1 MKIKVRILIVEDEF
15 KIADVIASRLR
26 KENYIVDVFDNGE
39 AGLDNALTN
48 IYDLIILD
56 VMLPKVDG
64 FKILEE
70 IRREK
75 INAKV
80 IMLTAK
86 SMIEDKL
93 MGGNSGANDYLT
105 KPFHIDEL
113 VARVNAQ
120 LRMDNVQVQKYYVEA
135 GDLRL
140 NIKNTTLICTTTNE
154 SIEVV
159 CKEFMLLEY
168 LMKFTTTGDVY
179 VAVYFCTSISKIPAD
194 GGTYIPRNGEESYS
208 GTARKFYISTSK
220 TLYAADAMAS
230 YYNSYFFGLTPYNG
244 KVTNTNE
251 HNPITLVQGGTAS
264 ETALNKS
271 DRNLGNWG
279 LQYAMNFTLKNNYS
293 KPVKF
298 KGYIISNPISH
309 CAGIRSGNSVDG
321 VFLEPN
327 ESNENPDNN
336 RWQFFE
342 STTLPANTGSVTIDF
357 QYMHL
362 SKGNAPCLMQFEVVP
377 A

>member
-1 MKIKVRILIVEDEF
+1 MRILIVEDEF

-93 MGGNSGANDYLT
+93 MGFNSGANDYLT

-120 LRMDNVQVQKYYVEA
+120 LRMDNVQVQKNYVEA

-168 LMKFTTTGDVY
+168 LMKNKNQVLQKEQLY
-179 VAVYFCTSISKIPAD
+179 EKI
-194 GGTYIPRNGEESYS
+194 
-208 GTARKFYISTSK
+208 
-220 TLYAADAMAS
+220 
-230 YYNSYFFGLTPYNG
+230 
-244 KVTNTNE
+244 
-251 HNPITLVQGGTAS
+251 
-264 ETALNKS
+264 
-271 DRNLGNWG
+271 WG
-279 LQYAMNFTLKNNYS
+279 L
-293 KPVKF
+293 
-298 KGYIISNPISH
+298 
-309 CAGIRSGNSVDG
+309 D
-321 VFLEPN
+321 N
-327 ESNENPDNN
+327 ESESNNLEAYLSFIRKKIKIIGSNVQIKAIRGLVYKLEVENWFYNFN
-336 RWQFFE
+336 CNKR
-342 STTLPANTGSVTIDF
+342 
-357 QYMHL
+357 
-362 SKGNAPCLMQFEVVP
+362 
-377 A
+377 

>member
-1 MKIKVRILIVEDEF
+1 MRILIVEDEF

-93 MGGNSGANDYLT
+93 MGFNSGANDYLT
-105 KPFHIDEL
+105 KSFHIDEL

-120 LRMDNVQVQKYYVEA
+120 LRMDNVQVQKNYVEA

-168 LMKFTTTGDVY
+168 LMKNKNQVLQKEQLY
-179 VAVYFCTSISKIPAD
+179 EKIWRLD
-194 GGTYIPRNGEESYS
+194 
-208 GTARKFYISTSK
+208 
-220 TLYAADAMAS
+220 
-230 YYNSYFFGLTPYNG
+230 
-244 KVTNTNE
+244 
-251 HNPITLVQGGTAS
+251 
-264 ETALNKS
+264 
-271 DRNLGNWG
+271 
-279 LQYAMNFTLKNNYS
+279 
-293 KPVKF
+293 
-298 KGYIISNPISH
+298 
-309 CAGIRSGNSVDG
+309 
-321 VFLEPN
+321 N
-327 ESNENPDNN
+327 ESESNNLEAYLSFIRKKIKIIGSNVQIKAIRGIGYKLEVENWFYNFN
-336 RWQFFE
+336 CNKR
-342 STTLPANTGSVTIDF
+342 
-357 QYMHL
+357 
-362 SKGNAPCLMQFEVVP
+362 
-377 A
+377 

>member
-1 MKIKVRILIVEDEF
+1 MRILIVEDEF
-15 KIADVIASRLR
+15 KIADVIASRLK

-86 SMIEDKL
+86 SIIEDKL
-93 MGGNSGANDYLT
+93 TGFNNGANDYLT

-120 LRMDNVQVQKYYVEA
+120 LRMDNVQVQKDYVEA

-140 NIKNTTLICTTTNE
+140 NIKNTILTCTTTNE

-168 LMKFTTTGDVY
+168 LMKNKNQVLQKEQLY
-179 VAVYFCTSISKIPAD
+179 EKI
-194 GGTYIPRNGEESYS
+194 
-208 GTARKFYISTSK
+208 
-220 TLYAADAMAS
+220 
-230 YYNSYFFGLTPYNG
+230 
-244 KVTNTNE
+244 
-251 HNPITLVQGGTAS
+251 
-264 ETALNKS
+264 
-271 DRNLGNWG
+271 WG
-279 LQYAMNFTLKNNYS
+279 L
-293 KPVKF
+293 
-298 KGYIISNPISH
+298 
-309 CAGIRSGNSVDG
+309 D
-321 VFLEPN
+321 N
-327 ESNENPDNN
+327 ESESNNLEAYLSFIRKKIKIIGSNVQIKAIRGLGYKLETEN
-336 RWQFFE
+336 
-342 STTLPANTGSVTIDF
+342 
-357 QYMHL
+357 
-362 SKGNAPCLMQFEVVP
+362 
-377 A
+377 

>member
-1 MKIKVRILIVEDEF
+1 MRILIVEDEF

-56 VMLPKVDG
+56 VMLSKVDG

-93 MGGNSGANDYLT
+93 MGFNSGANDYLT

-120 LRMDNVQVQKYYVEA
+120 LRMDNVQVQKNYVEA

-140 NIKNTTLICTTTNE
+140 NIKNTTLTCTTTNE

-168 LMKFTTTGDVY
+168 LMKNKNQVLQKEQLY
-179 VAVYFCTSISKIPAD
+179 EKI
-194 GGTYIPRNGEESYS
+194 
-208 GTARKFYISTSK
+208 
-220 TLYAADAMAS
+220 
-230 YYNSYFFGLTPYNG
+230 
-244 KVTNTNE
+244 
-251 HNPITLVQGGTAS
+251 
-264 ETALNKS
+264 
-271 DRNLGNWG
+271 WG
-279 LQYAMNFTLKNNYS
+279 L
-293 KPVKF
+293 
-298 KGYIISNPISH
+298 
-309 CAGIRSGNSVDG
+309 D
-321 VFLEPN
+321 N
-327 ESNENPDNN
+327 ESESNNLEAYLSFIRKKIKIIGSNVQIKAIRGIEYKLEVEN
-336 RWQFFE
+336 
-342 STTLPANTGSVTIDF
+342 
-357 QYMHL
+357 
-362 SKGNAPCLMQFEVVP
+362 
-377 A
+377 

>member
-1 MKIKVRILIVEDEF
+1 MRILIVEDEF

-26 KENYIVDVFDNGE
+26 KENYIVDVFGDGE
-39 AGLDNALTN
+39 EGLDNALTN

-93 MGGNSGANDYLT
+93 TGFNNGANDYLT

-120 LRMDNVQVQKYYVEA
+120 LRMDNVQVQKDYVEA

-140 NIKNTTLICTTTNE
+140 NTKNTTLTCTTTNE

-168 LMKFTTTGDVY
+168 LMKNQNQVLQKEQLY
-179 VAVYFCTSISKIPAD
+179 EKI
-194 GGTYIPRNGEESYS
+194 
-208 GTARKFYISTSK
+208 
-220 TLYAADAMAS
+220 
-230 YYNSYFFGLTPYNG
+230 
-244 KVTNTNE
+244 
-251 HNPITLVQGGTAS
+251 
-264 ETALNKS
+264 
-271 DRNLGNWG
+271 WG
-279 LQYAMNFTLKNNYS
+279 L
-293 KPVKF
+293 
-298 KGYIISNPISH
+298 
-309 CAGIRSGNSVDG
+309 D
-321 VFLEPN
+321 N
-327 ESNENPDNN
+327 ESESNN
-336 RWQFFE
+336 LEAYLSFIRKKIKII
-342 STTLPANTGSVTIDF
+342 GSNVQIKAIRGLG
-357 QYMHL
+357 YKL
-362 SKGNAPCLMQFEVVP
+362 EVD
-377 A
+377 

>member
-1 MKIKVRILIVEDEF
+1 MRILIVEDEF

-26 KENYIVDVFDNGE
+26 KENYIVDVFGNGE
-39 AGLDNALTN
+39 EGLDNALTN

-93 MGGNSGANDYLT
+93 TGFNNGANDYLT

-120 LRMDNVQVQKYYVEA
+120 LRMDNVQVQKDYVEA

-140 NIKNTTLICTTTNE
+140 NIKNTTLTCTTNNE

-168 LMKFTTTGDVY
+168 LMKNQNQVLQKEQLY
-179 VAVYFCTSISKIPAD
+179 EKI
-194 GGTYIPRNGEESYS
+194 
-208 GTARKFYISTSK
+208 
-220 TLYAADAMAS
+220 
-230 YYNSYFFGLTPYNG
+230 
-244 KVTNTNE
+244 
-251 HNPITLVQGGTAS
+251 
-264 ETALNKS
+264 
-271 DRNLGNWG
+271 WG
-279 LQYAMNFTLKNNYS
+279 LDNESESNNLEAYLSFIRKKIKIIGSNVQLK
-293 KPVKF
+293 
-298 KGYIISNPISH
+298 
-309 CAGIRSGNSVDG
+309 GIRGLGYKLEVD
-321 VFLEPN
+321 
-327 ESNENPDNN
+327 
-336 RWQFFE
+336 
-342 STTLPANTGSVTIDF
+342 
-357 QYMHL
+357 
-362 SKGNAPCLMQFEVVP
+362 
-377 A
+377 

>member
-1 MKIKVRILIVEDEF
+1 MRILIVEDEF

-168 LMKFTTTGDVY
+168 LMKNKNQVLQKEQLYEKIWGQIMNQSQTTWKHI
-179 VAVYFCTSISKIPAD
+179 F
-194 GGTYIPRNGEESYS
+194 
-208 GTARKFYISTSK
+208 
-220 TLYAADAMAS
+220 
-230 YYNSYFFGLTPYNG
+230 
-244 KVTNTNE
+244 
-251 HNPITLVQGGTAS
+251 
-264 ETALNKS
+264 
-271 DRNLGNWG
+271 
-279 LQYAMNFTLKNNYS
+279 
-293 KPVKF
+293 
-298 KGYIISNPISH
+298 
-309 CAGIRSGNSVDG
+309 
-321 VFLEPN
+321 
-327 ESNENPDNN
+327 
-336 RWQFFE
+336 
-342 STTLPANTGSVTIDF
+342 
-357 QYMHL
+357 HL
-362 SKGNAPCLMQFEVVP
+362 
-377 A
+377 

>member
-1 MKIKVRILIVEDEF
+1 MRILIVEDEF
-15 KIADVIASRLR
+15 KIADVIASRLK

-93 MGGNSGANDYLT
+93 MGFNSGANDYLT

-120 LRMDNVQVQKYYVEA
+120 LRMDNVQVQKDYVEA

-140 NIKNTTLICTTTNE
+140 NIKNTILTCTTNNE

-168 LMKFTTTGDVY
+168 LMKNKNQVLQKEQLY
-179 VAVYFCTSISKIPAD
+179 EKI
-194 GGTYIPRNGEESYS
+194 
-208 GTARKFYISTSK
+208 
-220 TLYAADAMAS
+220 
-230 YYNSYFFGLTPYNG
+230 
-244 KVTNTNE
+244 
-251 HNPITLVQGGTAS
+251 
-264 ETALNKS
+264 
-271 DRNLGNWG
+271 WG
-279 LQYAMNFTLKNNYS
+279 L
-293 KPVKF
+293 
-298 KGYIISNPISH
+298 
-309 CAGIRSGNSVDG
+309 D
-321 VFLEPN
+321 N
-327 ESNENPDNN
+327 ESESNNLEAYLSFIRKKIKIIGSNVQIKAIRGLGYKLETEN
-336 RWQFFE
+336 
-342 STTLPANTGSVTIDF
+342 
-357 QYMHL
+357 
-362 SKGNAPCLMQFEVVP
+362 
-377 A
+377 

>member
-1 MKIKVRILIVEDEF
+1 MRILIVEDEF

-26 KENYIVDVFDNGE
+26 KENYIVDVFGNGE
-39 AGLDNALTN
+39 EGLDNALTN

-93 MGGNSGANDYLT
+93 TGFNNGANDYLT

-120 LRMDNVQVQKYYVEA
+120 LRMNNVQVQKDYVEA

-140 NIKNTTLICTTTNE
+140 NIKNTTLTCTTNNE

-168 LMKFTTTGDVY
+168 LMKNQNQVLQKEQLY
-179 VAVYFCTSISKIPAD
+179 EKI
-194 GGTYIPRNGEESYS
+194 
-208 GTARKFYISTSK
+208 
-220 TLYAADAMAS
+220 
-230 YYNSYFFGLTPYNG
+230 
-244 KVTNTNE
+244 
-251 HNPITLVQGGTAS
+251 
-264 ETALNKS
+264 
-271 DRNLGNWG
+271 WG
-279 LQYAMNFTLKNNYS
+279 L
-293 KPVKF
+293 
-298 KGYIISNPISH
+298 
-309 CAGIRSGNSVDG
+309 D
-321 VFLEPN
+321 N
-327 ESNENPDNN
+327 ESESNN
-336 RWQFFE
+336 LEAYLSFIRKKIKII
-342 STTLPANTGSVTIDF
+342 GSNVQIKAIRGLG
-357 QYMHL
+357 YKL
-362 SKGNAPCLMQFEVVP
+362 EVD
-377 A
+377 